1 MQAARAC
8 TASRP
13 QIPGAPLFAAYPGAR
28 RPADTPVEGAD
39 VNPATQNLLP
49 GRLLRRPGRPLADP
63 DFPGIRIGAACL
75 ADVVAPDAPLW
86 VLHEGAIHA
95 EGPAWQASHRRLLF
109 SDVPNRRINAW
120 YEEDGRVESLI
131 DPAWFPNGN
140 AVAADGSVYHCEH
153 GRRCI
158 SRSAPGLQGGPEPV
172 VTHYEGRRLN
182 APNDVAVAP
191 DGAVWFTDPV
201 FGIVMPAQ
209 GALADPE
216 LAHRSLYRFDPA
228 TGALARMADFEQP
241 NGVAL
246 SPDGR
251 TVYVTDTS
259 RALGEAPGGS
269 AGSRHQVEAFT
280 VGDGGALSG
289 RRFFCSPAQGNPDGL
304 AVDGRGWVWCSAA
317 DGVHIWSARQ
327 EYLGAIPIAETVCN
341 VCFGGSSGR
350 RLFIAASTRLLAIDL
365 REG

>member
-1 MQAARAC
+1 M
-8 TASRP
+8 
-13 QIPGAPLFAAYPGAR
+13 
-28 RPADTPVEGAD
+28 
-39 VNPATQNLLP
+39 NPEIDDLLP
-49 GRLLRRPGRPLADP
+49 GRLLRRPGPPRAAEN
-63 DFPGIRIGAACL
+63 FPGVRIESGRL
-75 ADVVAPDAPLW
+75 AEVLAPDAPLW

-109 SDVPNRRINAW
+109 SDVPNRRVNAW
-120 YEEDGRVESLI
+120 YEDDGRVESVI

-158 SRSAPGLQGGPEPV
+158 SRSAPDLRGGPEPI

-182 APNDVAVAP
+182 APNDVVIAP
-191 DGAVWFTDPV
+191 DGSVWFTDPV

-209 GALADPE
+209 GALAEPE

-228 TGALARMADFEQP
+228 SGALARMADFEQP

-259 RALGEAPGGS
+259 RALGEAPGGVP
-269 AGSRHQVEAFT
+269 GTRHHVEAFT
-280 VGDGGALSG
+280 LGTEGALSD
-289 RRFFCSPAQGNPDGL
+289 RRFFCSPPKGNPDGL
-304 AVDGRGWVWCSAA
+304 AVDARGWVWCSAA
-317 DGVHIWSARQ
+317 DGVHVWSADQ
-327 EYLGAIPIAETVCN
+327 EYLGCIPIAETVCN
-341 VCFGGSSGR
+341 VCFGGSGGR

-365 REG
+365 RGG

>member
-1 MQAARAC
+1 M
-8 TASRP
+8 
-13 QIPGAPLFAAYPGAR
+13 
-28 RPADTPVEGAD
+28 
-39 VNPATQNLLP
+39 NPAIQNLLP
-49 GRLLRRPGRPLADP
+49 GRLLRRPGRPMADP
-63 DFPGIRIGAACL
+63 DFPGVRIGAPRL
-75 ADVVAPDAPLW
+75 ADVLAPDAPLW

-109 SDVPNRRINAW
+109 SDVPSRRVNAW
-120 YEEDGRVESLI
+120 YEEDGRVESVI

-140 AVAADGSVYHCEH
+140 AVAADGRVYHCEH

-158 SRSAPGLQGGPEPV
+158 SRSAPDLRGEPEPI

-182 APNDVAVAP
+182 APNDVAIAP
-191 DGAVWFTDPV
+191 DKSVWFTDPV

-209 GALADPE
+209 GALAEPE

-228 TGALARMADFEQP
+228 SGTLARMADFEQP

-246 SPDGR
+246 APDGR

-269 AGSRHQVEAFT
+269 PGSRHEVEAFT
-280 VGDGGALSG
+280 VGADGALAG

-304 AVDGRGWVWCSAA
+304 SVDGRGWVWCSAA
-317 DGVHIWSARQ
+317 DGVHIWSAEQ
-327 EYLGAIPIAETVCN
+327 EYLGAVPIAETVCN

-365 REG
+365 RES

>member
-1 MQAARAC
+1 MRHALAHGRVC
-8 TASRP
+8 SFHR
-13 QIPGAPLFAAYPGAR
+13 YPGSLHMLEFVTGR
-28 RPADTPVEGAD
+28 RPEEGSD
-39 VNPATQNLLP
+39 MDPASDPLLP
-49 GRLLRRPGRPLADP
+49 GRLLRRPGGP
-63 DFPGIRIGAACL
+63 DTDSRFPGVRIEAACL
-75 ADVVAPDAPLW
+75 WDVLSPDAPLL

-109 SDVPNRRINAW
+109 SDVPNRRVNAW
-120 YEEDGRVESLI
+120 YEEDGRVESVI

-140 AVAADGSVYHCEH
+140 AVAAGGSIYHCEH

-158 SRSAPGLQGGPEPV
+158 SRSASDLGGEPEPV

-191 DGAVWFTDPV
+191 DGSVWFTDPV

-209 GALADPE
+209 GALAEPE

-228 TGALARMADFEQP
+228 SGTLTRMADFGQP

-259 RALGEAPGGS
+259 RALGEAPGGVP
-269 AGSRHQVEAFT
+269 GTRHDVEAFT
-280 VGDGGALSG
+280 LGADGALAH

-304 AVDGRGWVWCSAA
+304 AVDARGWVWCSAA
-317 DGVHIWSARQ
+317 DGVHVWSAEQ
-327 EYLGAIPIAETVCN
+327 EYLGCIPVAEVVCN
-341 VCFGGSSGR
+341 VCFGGSSGQ

-365 REG
+365 RAG

>member
-1 MQAARAC
+1 MRHALAHGRVC
-8 TASRP
+8 SFHRS
-13 QIPGAPLFAAYPGAR
+13 PGSLRMLQFVTGR
-28 RPADTPVEGAD
+28 RPEEGND
-39 VNPATQNLLP
+39 MNPASDPLLP
-49 GRLLRRPGRPLADP
+49 GRLLRRPGGP
-63 DFPGIRIGAACL
+63 DTDSRFPGVRIEAACL
-75 ADVVAPDAPLW
+75 SDVLSPDAPLI

-109 SDVPNRRINAW
+109 SDVPNRRVNAW
-120 YEEDGRVESLI
+120 YEEDGRVESVI

-158 SRSAPGLQGGPEPV
+158 SRSAPDLRSGPQPI

-191 DGAVWFTDPV
+191 DGSVWFTDPV

-209 GALADPE
+209 GALAEPE
-216 LAHRSLYRFDPA
+216 LPHRSLYRFDPA
-228 TGALARMADFEQP
+228 SGTLTRMADFEQP

-259 RALGEAPGGS
+259 RALGEAPGGV
-269 AGSRHQVEAFT
+269 AGARHEVEAFT
-280 VGDGGALSG
+280 VGADGGLAR
-289 RRFFCSPAQGNPDGL
+289 RRFFCSPAEGNPDGL
-304 AVDGRGWVWCSAA
+304 AVDARGWVWCSAA
-317 DGVHIWSARQ
+317 DGVHVWSADQ
-327 EYLGAIPIAETVCN
+327 EYLGCIPIAETVCN

-350 RLFIAASTRLLAIDL
+350 RLFIAASTRLLAVDL
-365 REG
+365 RE

>member
-13 QIPGAPLFAAYPGAR
+13 QLPGAPLFAAYPGAR

-95 EGPAWQASHRRLLF
+95 EGPAWQTSHRRLLF

-158 SRSAPGLQGGPEPV
+158 SRSAPGLQGEPV
-172 VTHYEGRRLN
+172 PVVAHYEGRRLN

-191 DGAVWFTDPV
+191 DGSVWFTDPV

-209 GALADPE
+209 GALAEPE

-289 RRFFCSPAQGNPDGL
+289 RRFFCSPAQGDPDGL